1 MALQMTVSQNQIPQT
16 TVIRILQMIQIPQI
30 VTTVL
35 IRIIT
40 VAMEPGIVQ
49 MIRAME
55 ETQTIRV
62 LMMIRAVTMIRE
74 MAAI

>member
-1 MALQMTVSQNQIPQT
+1 M
-16 TVIRILQMIQIPQI
+16 ILIPQI

-49 MIRAME
+49 MIRAMG

>member
-16 TVIRILQMIQIPQI
+16 TVIRSLQIILIPQI

-40 VAMEPGIVQ
+40 VAMEPGIIQ

-62 LMMIRAVTMIRE
+62 LMMIRAVTMTRE